1 VMTDK
6 DGSGA
11 IDMEEL
17 KHCLKELKVEISEK
31 EVEELHAESDMD
43 SSHVIEFKEF
53 IVLLALVYLLGVSS
67 CSGSTSEPGQPTQK
81 SRIGLPQLEATFD
94 TIVEAFVFFDRNK
107 DGYVSKE
114 DLVDAI
120 NRSSPGR
127 QGDKIG
133 LERFEEM
140 DWDKN
145 GTVTFKEFLF
155 AFTDWVGL
163 EDEGDD
169 DFVSPS

>member
-1 VMTDK
+1 MFHLD
-6 DGSGA
+6 
-11 IDMEEL
+11 
-17 KHCLKELKVEISEK
+17 CR
-31 EVEELHAESDMD
+31 
-43 SSHVIEFKEF
+43 F
-53 IVLLALVYLLGVSS
+53 
-67 CSGSTSEPGQPTQK
+67 QTQK

-133 LERFEEM
+133 LERFG
-140 DWDKN
+140 KHSIHN
-145 GTVTFKEFLF
+145 QLVYCK
-155 AFTDWVGL
+155 AVN
-163 EDEGDD
+163 
-169 DFVSPS
+169 S

>member
-1 VMTDK
+1 VMADK

-43 SSHVIEFKEF
+43 SSHAIEFKEF

-81 SRIGLPQLEATFD
+81 SRIGLPQLEF
-94 TIVEAFVFFDRNK
+94 
-107 DGYVSKE
+107 G
-114 DLVDAI
+114 
-120 NRSSPGR
+120 RSGR
-127 QGDKIG
+127 WQHGSECRRLYPSGSRTGQGPR
-133 LERFEEM
+133 LR
-140 DWDKN
+140 
-145 GTVTFKEFLF
+145 
-155 AFTDWVGL
+155 
-163 EDEGDD
+163 
-169 DFVSPS
+169 